1 MVHGFGLKGVL
12 AMALVRSR
20 RLTVLS
26 AALISVLAAG
36 CAGNEGSGGASNAS
50 TASGSSCQEVR
61 RELDKLDARG
71 VPSRIEAANAGKKLA
86 PAQRAE
92 VDTYNALLQQ
102 YLGARCHM

>member
-1 MVHGFGLKGVL
+1 
-12 AMALVRSR
+12 MASAISR
-20 RLTVLS
+20 RLSLLTVVLAS
-26 AALISVLAAG
+26 AAVAG
-36 CAGNEGSGGASNAS
+36 CAGNQDSGGQGGAASLP
-50 TASGSSCQEVR
+50 SGKSCQEVR